1 MKKILFAIV
10 LILIGAYFLYPQK
23 APKLDG
29 VTIKDTNEFYDIK
42 AEYPVEKM
50 DKKQEMK
57 EFVEYV
63 VKQKQTDWKIGGEVY
78 TAEQKIAKDFPDRPK
93 MQYQLNISYSY
104 SNSNKFNTIT
114 YVFSSYEYTG
124 GAHGGTG
131 LATYTFN
138 KNGRIMIEDILNME
152 GSNDIEVTKLIAK
165 KLETV
170 LGENSNKE
178 TINEGLGLAYLK
190 PDYTLDKTKCN
201 CDGFFF
207 GSNLQNF
214 VITDLGIKFI
224 FGQYQV
230 APYAVGMPEV
240 LMTYDELKSY
250 LKDSYNVQITN

>member
-1 MKKILFAIV
+1 MKKILFVIALV
-10 LILIGAYFLYPQK
+10 LIGAYFVYNRPEK
-23 APKLDG
+23 PS
-29 VTIKDTNEFYDIK
+29 VIFIRDTNEFYDIK
-42 AEYPVEKM
+42 ADYPVEKM
-50 DKKQEMK
+50 DKKSEMK

-63 VKQKQTDWKIGGEVY
+63 VKQKQEEWKIGGEIY
-78 TAEQKIAKDFPDRPK
+78 NAEQKIAKDFPDRPK
-93 MQYQLNISYSY
+93 MQYQLNISYTFST
-104 SNSNKFNTIT
+104 SNKFTT
-114 YVFSSYEYTG
+114 TSYVFNSYEYTG

-131 LATYTFN
+131 LSTFTFN
-138 KNGRIMIEDILNME
+138 KNGRVMIEDVLNME
-152 GSNDIEVTKLIAK
+152 GANDIEVTKLIAK

-170 LGENSNKE
+170 LGENSSKE
-178 TINEGLGLAYLK
+178 TIYQGLGLAYLK

-240 LMTYDELKSY
+240 LLTYDELKSFI
-250 LKDSYNVQITN
+250 KDYYNVQITN